1 LLLRG
6 PKGSFTMDLA
16 SDAPRWFVAGG
27 TGLAPILSML
37 RQMARSGDQRR
48 SRLFF
53 GVNIE
58 NELFALSAIDELKRA
73 LPRLRT
79 TICVWMPGSEWR
91 GFVGTPADA
100 VALALT
106 DEDSRP
112 DIYVCGPPALIEA
125 TKSVSVWAGIGR
137 DRVFSEQF
145 SPS

>member
-1 LLLRG
+1 
-6 PKGSFTMDLA
+6 
-16 SDAPRWFVAGG
+16 
-27 TGLAPILSML
+27 
-37 RQMARSGDQRR
+37 
-48 SRLFF
+48 
-53 GVNIE
+53 
-58 NELFALSAIDELKRA
+58 
-73 LPRLRT
+73 
-79 TICVWMPGSEWR
+79 
-91 GFVGTPADA
+91 VGTPADA